1 MLDYNNYY
9 MEDTSRIIQL
19 PKIADPRGNLSII
32 EQIKQIPFVI
42 KRVHWVY
49 DVPGGFDRG
58 GHAYFETEEFIV
70 ALSGS
75 FDVVV
80 DDGVDKKIF
89 QLNRSYFGLYVPK
102 GMWRTM
108 TNFSTNS
115 LALVLSSTE
124 YSEKDYISDF
134 DEYLA
139 WRKDGSKV
147 PTITDAKT
155 SVRLNNPL
163 GKNLVDEG
171 KSVFDCSL
179 CELNKMHD
187 TEGNLT
193 YMYEN
198 VHVPFPINRVF
209 YSYDIPGG
217 EDRGAHAHKECH
229 QFLIAASGSF
239 EVVLDDGI
247 NKRTVLLNRPFW
259 GLHVPP
265 GIWASEQG
273 FSSGSICL
281 VLASHGYDPDD
292 YIRNYDDYLKYL
304 EEKRNQ

>member
-1 MLDYNNYY
+1 MYTVYDAKLLG
-9 MEDTSRIIQL
+9 L
-19 PKIADPRGNLSII
+19 PKIEDPRGNLSII
-32 EQIKQIPFVI
+32 EQFRQIPFEI
-42 KRVHWVY
+42 KRAYWIY
-49 DVPGGFDRG
+49 DVPGGKNRG
-58 GHAYFETEEFIV
+58 GHAYKENQEFIV

-75 FDVVV
+75 FDVEL
-80 DDGVDKKIF
+80 DDGKNIQTF
-89 QLNRSYFGLYVPK
+89 SLNRSYFGVYVPK

-108 TNFSTNS
+108 KNFSTNS

-124 YSEKDYISDF
+124 YDENDYIMDYNEF
-134 DEYLA
+134 KT
-139 WRKDGSKV
+139 WTKDNSKV
-147 PTITDAKT
+147 TVSTVNSS
-155 SVRLNNPL
+155 SVKVNEVKASFSAN
-163 GKNLVDEG
+163 EG

-187 TEGNLT
+187 KEGNLT
-193 YMYEN
+193 FMYEN

-229 QFLIAASGSF
+229 QFIIAASGAF
-239 EVVLDDGI
+239 EVVLDDGV
-247 NKRTVLLNRPFW
+247 NKRTVQLNRPFW

-281 VLASHGYDPDD
+281 VLASHGYSEED
-292 YIRNYDDYLKYL
+292 YIRNYDDFL
-304 EEKRNQ
+304 EYVKKQKNKK